1 MQILEVINEI
11 LSTPAIL
18 VGLVALIG
26 LVLQKKPIE
35 DVIKGTTKTVVGFLI
50 IGAGAGFL
58 LDGSLKEFGV
68 MFNFAFGMQGV
79 VPNNEAIVT
88 LGLETFA
95 KETALIMAFGML
107 ANLVI
112 ARFSNLKYIFLTGH
126 HTLYMAALLAVVLNV
141 GGLSGIYL
149 IAAGSLILGFTM
161 AFFPAI
167 VQPTMRKITGTDEL
181 AFGHFGSFGYWFAAR
196 IGRLTGKGS
205 KSTEEINFPKRLAF
219 MRDTTVAIALTMIV
233 FFIIVTAVAVMKPNF
248 DVKILKGSHWF
259 IWSLIK
265 GFNFAG
271 GVFIVLSGVRLV
283 VGEIVPAF
291 RGIADKLVPNAKPAL
306 DCPVVYPYAPNAVLI
321 GFITSFVGGIVGLFI
336 LFGINRAL
344 VPVAL
349 ILPGVIPHFFC
360 GATAGVFANKEGGIR
375 GCLIGSFAH
384 GMLITFLPALL
395 MPVLGALNFASTT
408 FSDADFTLVG
418 IILGNVA
425 HFTNGTIL
433 FAFAV
438 VIFMLPIVYAQI
450 KNVTKR

>member
-1 MQILEVINEI
+1 MQILEIINEI

-35 DVIKGTTKTVVGFLI
+35 DVIKGTVKTVVGFLI

-58 LDGSLKEFGV
+58 LDGSLNEFGI

-95 KETALIMAFGML
+95 KETALIMAFGMV

-126 HTLYMAALLAVVLNV
+126 HTLYMAALLAVVLHV
-141 GGLSGIYL
+141 GGLEGPYL
-149 IAAGSLILGFTM
+149 IVAGSCILGFTM
-161 AFFPAI
+161 AFFPSI

-181 AFGHFGSFGYWFAAR
+181 AFGHFGSFGYWFAAQ

-205 KSTEEINFPKRLAF
+205 KSTEEINFPKRFSF
-219 MRDTTVAIALTMIV
+219 MRDTTVAIALTMII
-233 FFIIVTAVAVMKPNF
+233 FFMVVTAVAVTKPDF
-248 DVKILKGSHWF
+248 DIKMLKGSHWF
-259 IWSLIK
+259 IWALIK

-271 GVFIVLSGVRLV
+271 GVFIVLAGVRLV

-360 GATAGVFANKEGGIR
+360 GATAGVFANKEGGLR

-384 GMLITFLPALL
+384 GILITFLPALL

-408 FSDADFTLVG
+408 FSDADFTIMG
-418 IILGNVA
+418 IVIGNIA
-425 HFTNGTIL
+425 RFTNGTTL
-433 FAFAV
+433 FAIAIL
-438 VIFMLPIVYAQI
+438 IFILPIVYAQAKKI
-450 KNVTKR
+450 MK

>member
-1 MQILEVINEI
+1 MQILKVISEI

-18 VGLVALIG
+18 VGLVAMVGLI
-26 LVLQKKPIE
+26 LQKKPIE
-35 DVIKGTTKTVVGFLI
+35 DVIKGTVKTVVGFLI

-58 LDGSLKEFGV
+58 LEGSLKEFGV

-107 ANLVI
+107 ANLVM

-126 HTLYMAALLAVVLNV
+126 HTLYMAALLAVVLHV
-141 GGLSGIYL
+141 GGLSEIYL
-149 IAAGSLILGFTM
+149 IVAGSLILGFTM
-161 AFFPAI
+161 AFFPSI

-196 IGRLTGKGS
+196 VGHLTGKGS
-205 KSTEEINFPKRLAF
+205 KSTEEINFPKRFSF
-219 MRDTTVAIALTMIV
+219 MRDTTVAIGLTMIV
-233 FFIIVTAVAVMKPNF
+233 FFIIVSAVAVAKPDF
-248 DVKILKGSHWF
+248 DPKILKGSHWF
-259 IWSLIK
+259 IWALIK

-271 GVFIVLSGVRLV
+271 GVFIVLAGVRLV

-306 DCPVVYPYAPNAVLI
+306 DCPIVYPYAPNAVLI
-321 GFITSFVGGIVGLFI
+321 GFISSFIGGILGLFI
-336 LFGINRAL
+336 LFGINKAL

-375 GCLIGSFAH
+375 GCIIGSFAH
-384 GMLITFLPALL
+384 GVLITFLPALL

-408 FSDADFTLVG
+408 FSDSDFTLIG
-418 IILGNVA
+418 IIFGNIA
-425 HFTNGTIL
+425 HFTNGTVL
-433 FAFAV
+433 FVAAV
-438 VIFMLPIVYAQI
+438 GLFILPIAIAQI
-450 KNVTKR
+450 KKMIPK